1 MDIKT
6 KLQFIKDLP
15 KVELHM
21 HLEGSLEPEL
31 MFELAKKNGVP
42 IPFASPE
49 DIRKASVFTSLQS
62 FLDLYYLGHK
72 VFKTRQDFY
81 DLIYAYFKRVATGN
95 LRHCELFFEA
105 QEHTNRGVPL
115 EEIVMGLHDGCVQ
128 AEKEFGISSYLILT
142 LLRHFPP
149 ENMMELLKQAV
160 PLKQYIKGIGMS
172 SSEAGCP
179 PSLYV
184 DIFKFA
190 KEQGWH
196 VTSHAGEIGPPEYVR
211 DSIELLGIERC
222 DHGIGARSHPE
233 IVKLLAD
240 KKIGVTM
247 CPISN
252 VLLKVTESIPYS
264 PIRQYL
270 DANVKICFN
279 SDDPSYFGS
288 TYIDENYAAVEK
300 EMGLSV
306 AEWVKIVQDAI
317 DMSWAEPDLRAT
329 LQAELEAVKTKY
341 SVKELYGIN

>member
-1 MDIKT
+1 MDLVT
-6 KLQFIKDLP
+6 KSQFIKDLP

-31 MFELAKKNGVP
+31 MIEIAKRNNVE
-42 IPFASPE
+42 IPFTSAE
-49 DIRKASVFTSLQS
+49 QIREASVFTSLQS
-62 FLDLYYLGHK
+62 FLDLYYLGHS

-81 DLIYAYFKRVATGN
+81 DLIWAYFKRVSTGN
-95 LRHCELFFEA
+95 LRHTEIFFEA
-105 QEHTNRGVPL
+105 QEHVNRGVKL
-115 EEIVMGLHDGCVQ
+115 EDIVLGLHDACVQ
-128 AEKEFGISSYLILT
+128 AKKEYGITCGLILT

-149 ENMMELLKQAV
+149 ENMMDLLKQAV
-160 PLKQYIKGIGMS
+160 PLKEYIVGIGMS

-184 DIFKFA
+184 DIFNFA
-190 KEQGWH
+190 REQGWH

-211 DSIELLGIERC
+211 DSIELLKIERC
-222 DHGIGARSHPE
+222 DHGIGARTRPD

-240 KKIGVTM
+240 KEIGVTM

-270 DANVKICFN
+270 DANVKMCFN

-288 TYIDENYAAVEK
+288 NYIDENYAAVEK

-306 AEWVKIVQDAI
+306 REWVKIVQDAI
-317 DMSWAEPDLRAT
+317 DMSWAEDDVRAK
-329 LQAELEAVKTKY
+329 LQAELDSVKEKY
-341 SVKELYGIN
+341 KVKELYGIE

>member
-1 MDIKT
+1 MDKKT
-6 KLQFIKDLP
+6 KLQFIHDLP

-31 MFELAKKNGVP
+31 MFEIAKRNNVP
-42 IPFASPE
+42 IPFDSPE
-49 DIRKASVFTSLQS
+49 AIRKASVFNSLQE

-72 VFKTRQDFY
+72 VFRTRRDFY
-81 DLIYAYFKRVATGN
+81 DLIYSYFKRVSTSN
-95 LRHCELFFEA
+95 LRHAELFFEA

-115 EEIVMGLHDGCVQ
+115 EEIVMGLHEGCVQ
-128 AEKEFGISSYLILT
+128 AEKDFGITSDLILC
-142 LLRHFPP
+142 LLRHFSP
-149 ENMMELLKQAV
+149 ENMMDLLKQAV
-160 PLKQYIKGIGMS
+160 VFKKYIKGIGMS

-222 DHGIGARSHPE
+222 DHGIGARSDPE
-233 IVKLLAD
+233 VVKLLAD
-240 KKIGVTM
+240 KKVGVTM

-270 DANVKICFN
+270 DANCKICFN

-288 TYIDENYAAVEK
+288 TYIEENYDAVEK

-306 AEWVKIVQDAI
+306 AEWVKIAQDAI
-317 DMSWAEPDLRAT
+317 DMSWVEEDERKK
-329 LQAELEAVKTKY
+329 LQDELDAVKMKY
-341 SVKELYGIN
+341 KLKELYGIE